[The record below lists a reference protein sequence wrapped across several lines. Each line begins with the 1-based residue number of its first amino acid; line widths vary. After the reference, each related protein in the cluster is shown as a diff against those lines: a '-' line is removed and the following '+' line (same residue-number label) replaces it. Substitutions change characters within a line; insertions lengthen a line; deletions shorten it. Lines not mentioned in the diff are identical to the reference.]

1 MTSFMNCPKDQFPS
15 WLPEIPKSQAQ
26 KLFLSIIAD
35 WQRKKPLWVAIMLQ
49 LLIKPVTSLNPMLD
63 IYLPKL
69 AKKWQKDVL
78 GIETLMESCDVLN
91 KLQDN
96 SLVRFGILT

>member
-1 MTSFMNCPKDQFPS
+1 MN
-15 WLPEIPKSQAQ
+15 
-26 KLFLSIIAD
+26 KLI
-35 WQRKKPLWVAIMLQ
+35 
-49 LLIKPVTSLNPMLD
+49 LLILHSFELSLFYIKYLAMYSIGHGVITIGVTSLNPMLD